1 MIGMSVPHVELTSL
15 RASRPHEVA
24 NAEAWVEG
32 QLPPPIAGKSAIHLE
47 LAAQYAGLTS
57 RRARARD

>member
-1 MIGMSVPHVELTSL
+1 MIGMSVPRVELKSP
-15 RASRPHEVA
+15 SSPRPHEVA

-32 QLPPPIAGKSAIHLE
+32 ELPPPIAGKSAIHLE